1 MKLILTKLILL
12 FTLNI
17 FSQTKAECIEFIRKK
32 ETLQHG
38 KNFISLNL
46 DGTKLILKTKRIL
59 YNQSTIVETEIDFS
73 KIKKVIIEYNDVYN
87 LYSPM
92 IILYG
97 KNYTLKE
104 TPENGLWYMDYKDR
118 YEYHYYNNVNEAT
131 EMKNI
136 LIQLAI
142 LSGSNLENRK

>member
-1 MKLILTKLILL
+1 M
-12 FTLNI
+12 
-17 FSQTKAECIEFIRKK
+17 
-32 ETLQHG
+32 
-38 KNFISLNL
+38 
-46 DGTKLILKTKRIL
+46 KTKRIL